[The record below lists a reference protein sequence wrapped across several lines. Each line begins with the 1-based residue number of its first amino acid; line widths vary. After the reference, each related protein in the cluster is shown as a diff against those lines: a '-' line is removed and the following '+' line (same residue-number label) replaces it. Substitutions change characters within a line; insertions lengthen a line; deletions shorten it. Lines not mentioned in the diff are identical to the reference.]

1 MVRNDTIAG
10 IGKVCEHGRL
20 KKGEASMGIISY
32 PFGAGTTLTHV
43 LESGS
48 GDRNVLLIHGL
59 GARADRW
66 QTNLEPL
73 AAAGYHTY
81 AIDLPGHGFAYK
93 GDDYEYGV
101 PAFAD
106 FVKNFMESMGL
117 ERASIVGTSLGG
129 HVAGYF
135 ASRNPERTTALVLV
149 GAVGVMP
156 LGRETSENVRANVKN
171 VTRDGI
177 AGKLRFVLAKQ
188 ELITEDFINEEFRI
202 NNSPGAQEAFNV
214 LGDYIV
220 ESIDNDNV
228 GADLKDYAAAKPMLL
243 IWGAEDQAVPLS
255 VGEGARN
262 LIGSVSLEVL
272 AGCGHCSYMEDT
284 QRFNEILIGFLD
296 DKVS

>member
-1 MVRNDTIAG
+1 MA
-10 IGKVCEHGRL
+10 
-20 KKGEASMGIISY
+20 IISY
-32 PFGAGTTLTHV
+32 PFGAGSTLTHV

-48 GDRNVLLIHGL
+48 GDRNVVLIHGL

-66 QTNLEPL
+66 HTNLEPL
-73 AAAGYHTY
+73 ADAGYHAY

-93 GDDYEYGV
+93 GADYRYGV

-106 FVKNFMESMGL
+106 FVGDFMDSMEI
-117 ERASIVGTSLGG
+117 ERAAMVGTSLGG
-129 HVAGYF
+129 HVAGYL
-135 ASRNPERTTALVLV
+135 ASRSPDRTTALVLV

-156 LGRETSENVRANVKN
+156 LGRKASENVRANVKN

-177 AGKLRFVLAKQ
+177 AGKLKFVLAKQ

-228 GADLKDYAAAKPMLL
+228 GAALKDYAAAKPMLL

-255 VGEGARN
+255 VGEGARD
-262 LIGSVSLEVL
+262 LLGSVRLE
-272 AGCGHCSYMEDT
+272 AIEGCGHCSYMEDT
-284 QRFNEILIGFLD
+284 ARFNEILLGFLD
-296 DKVS
+296 SEAAAG